1 MHANQ
6 NSPNTD
12 IRTTDLAVID
22 DGDCAAELVLQFLN
36 RIAFSTGEFKA
47 ADFKPIVVPLLA
59 ALDLRVASP
68 DRLKTEK
75 EMLLQQADME
85 FDHVQ
90 ALLRQLRKLNGCE
103 ADSDLPF

>member
-6 NSPNTD
+6 NLPNTD
-12 IRTTDLAVID
+12 VRTTDPVAID

-36 RIAFSTGEFKA
+36 RLGFSTGEFKA

-68 DRLKTEK
+68 DRLEDKR
-75 EMLLQQADME
+75 EMLSQQADME
-85 FDHVQ
+85 FDHINQ
-90 ALLRQLRKLNGCE
+90 LRWRLRKLNGCE
-103 ADSDLPF
+103 DDSAL